1 MKSTFLADGYS
12 LTSEE
17 AVYCLH
23 PINFAIITFSTER
36 KLLLHHGPENK
47 RLMKQPIPP
56 SSSNFNKEYLIF
68 HSAFV
73 ILT

>member
-1 MKSTFLADGYS
+1 MKRAFLAMADGYL

-23 PINFAIITFSTER
+23 PIHFTVITFSAER

-47 RLMKQPIPP
+47 RLTKQ
-56 SSSNFNKEYLIF
+56 
-68 HSAFV
+68 
-73 ILT
+73 

>member
-1 MKSTFLADGYS
+1 MADGYS
-12 LTSEE
+12 LNSEE
-17 AVYCLH
+17 AVYYLH
-23 PINFAIITFSTER
+23 PIHFTIITFSTER

-47 RLMKQPIPP
+47 RLTKKSILP

-68 HSAFV
+68 YSAFV